1 VPLATTFALMLF
13 SPSSAA
19 KLARGG
25 FGEHLL
31 DVRSIREIE
40 KIS

>member
-1 VPLATTFALMLF
+1 MTLALLLAA
-13 SPSSAA
+13 PSSAA

-40 KIS
+40 RL